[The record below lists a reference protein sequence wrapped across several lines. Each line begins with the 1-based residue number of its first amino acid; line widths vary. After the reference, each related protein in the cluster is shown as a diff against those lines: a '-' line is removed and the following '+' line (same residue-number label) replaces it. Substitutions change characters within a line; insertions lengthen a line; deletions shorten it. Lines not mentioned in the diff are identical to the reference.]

1 MEDLEEAIRKA
12 RQAVDITPQGHPNL
26 AGRLNNLGH
35 RLCLSSHSIHRD
47 EALNTFRESW
57 RCLSGM
63 PFDRLG
69 SAIQAIQL
77 LKQQQSWSEA
87 SAIAKEAVHFLPLV
101 NSRSLSR
108 EDQQHVVSRFS
119 GLAANACSL
128 SLQDGDDAFE
138 ALELL
143 ELGRGVIIGLL
154 IDDRS
159 DISGLELPHSEMAV
173 TYDRLRTEVNAPMH
187 EVRDPNL
194 RQDQI
199 TRHLEAVN
207 ELEDCVR
214 SIRQLPGHER
224 FLLGPTPEELKG
236 LASDGPIVVVNVTDI
251 RSDAIIVTS
260 STVESAMLPELTLIE
275 AIEWIREGLTV
286 HQRQDTPADQGRK
299 NRRYLEFLLW
309 LWSKCVE
316 MVLQRI
322 YNGGEPTA
330 GNLPRIWWIGVGIAN
345 YRGGGVEMS
354 RHLSGPQ

>member
-1 MEDLEEAIRKA
+1 
-12 RQAVDITPQGHPNL
+12 
-26 AGRLNNLGH
+26 
-35 RLCLSSHSIHRD
+35 
-47 EALNTFRESW
+47 
-57 RCLSGM
+57 
-63 PFDRLG
+63 
-69 SAIQAIQL
+69 
-77 LKQQQSWSEA
+77 
-87 SAIAKEAVHFLPLV
+87 
-101 NSRSLSR
+101 
-108 EDQQHVVSRFS
+108 
-119 GLAANACSL
+119 
-128 SLQDGDDAFE
+128 
-138 ALELL
+138 
-143 ELGRGVIIGLL
+143 L

-236 LASDGPIVVVNVTDI
+236 LASDGPIVVVNLTDI

-309 LWSKCVE
+309 LWSKCVD

-330 GNLPRIWWIGVGIAN
+330 GNLPRIW
-345 YRGGGVEMS
+345 RGGPTYARS
-354 RHLSGPQ
+354 RRDLAIPIAPGRTTEIGGDPALNAQPRSARKCKSSTIWTVH